1 MFTLRPYK
9 AKYELA
15 VKVAGSM
22 ASEIIRI
29 KTETVKLK
37 AETGKLK
44 AETGK
49 LKEEIKVRESEIA
62 TLKKAIEDRDT
73 KLRKISEVYGAE

>member
-22 ASEIIRI
+22 ASEIIRL
-29 KTETVKLK
+29 KVETNKLK
-37 AETGKLK
+37 AELK
-44 AETGK
+44 DREG
-49 LKEEIKVRESEIA
+49 EIV
-62 TLKKAIEDRDT
+62 TLKDALSNSSE
-73 KLRKISEVYGAE
+73 KLQRIKDVYGAK

>member
-22 ASEIIRI
+22 AKEIIRI
-29 KTETVKLK
+29 KTETV
-37 AETGKLK
+37 KLK

>member
-22 ASEIIRI
+22 ASEIIRL
-29 KTETVKLK
+29 KVETNKLK
-37 AETGKLK
+37 AEL
-44 AETGK
+44 
-49 LKEEIKVRESEIA
+49 KVREGEIV
-62 TLKKAIEDRDT
+62 TLKDALSDSTE
-73 KLRKISEVYGAE
+73 KLQMIKNVYGAK